1 MSFHGTFRPAIDLV
15 DASPALLSRRQPSPI
30 NRCRVNTCRALP
42 LPRFVLALLR
52 ASAHKNCLPRLLPFP
67 PPVLHLVHSF
77 ASALAT
83 DRYNSSIPFF
93 MGPGL

>member
-15 DASPALLSRRQPSPI
+15 DASPALL
-30 NRCRVNTCRALP
+30 TGAGLTRAGHCP
-42 LPRFVLALLR
+42 LPRGVLALLC
-52 ASAHKNCLPRLLPFP
+52 ASAHKNCLPRLLPFS

-83 DRYNSSIPFF
+83 DRYNPSSPFF
-93 MGPGL
+93 IGPAFG